1 MSTLR
6 IFQPRPWWLALGVLC
21 FLAGCAS
28 PATFLPPLVDQAR
41 FRPMPTAQRTIAEP
55 TVKLLARQD
64 GPEYCARVTGI
75 PITSK
80 SRPMACAFW
89 NVRRKEC
96 SIITPLDTAYN
107 YLGHEL
113 RHCFEGAFHD

>member
-1 MSTLR
+1 MHEDAKHFTSAW
-6 IFQPRPWWLALGVLC
+6 ISAWLALWLSACGTPQITPPEVDRTRFTPMPIEQRLIDE
-21 FLAGCAS
+21 
-28 PATFLPPLVDQAR
+28 PKVKFLP
-41 FRPMPTAQRTIAEP
+41 RT
-55 TVKLLARQD
+55 D
-64 GPEYCARVTGI
+64 GFDYCSRITGI
-75 PITSK
+75 PITPH

-96 SIITPLDTAYN
+96 SIVTPLNTAYN